1 MRSALLKKLGTLGSA
16 FFLILSLT
24 MLPLTPI
31 FTVEKAEAQ
40 WLTVDLPVG
49 ITTALSA
56 IQNTLTAVATA
67 ASEMYQWYMNQK
79 ESVLDGIAFTAINM
93 ILQEMSDSIVTWINS
108 GFEGSPSFV
117 TNFDQ
122 FLLDVGDKLAG
133 DFIFNGPLNFLCSP
147 FKIDIQ
153 FALDIQYGRSKKD
166 QFSCSL
172 TSVGDNIESFF
183 NGDFLAGGWDGWFK
197 MTNTP
202 VNNPYGALLEA
213 QSALSLTISDGKNSQ
228 IKTLDFGKGF
238 LSSKKC
244 ETVDDE
250 SGGHQVCNTV
260 TPGTAIESQLNA
272 TLDSGRQRIQVADE
286 INEIVGALFAQLA
299 VKAFSSGGNGIVGL
313 TERNEDG
320 QTYFDEV
327 DDDPTDDNP
336 SLNSGNAIVEA
347 IGLETEYVA
356 LHQEMQGMIDDIE
369 SYKDDT
375 YGAEKTCHSG
385 ALPTSIAN
393 RRQKI
398 DTTIETALQTI
409 GILSSLNEEMTATT
423 SPQGKMNVMQ
433 GFSSLQQSGVLHRGT
448 EIERVRLTDLDTL
461 KKDLVK
467 FKEEVDQRC
476 IVLDAGG
483 GGGGE

>member
-1 MRSALLKKLGTLGSA
+1 MIQALLKKIGVLGSA
-16 FFLILSLT
+16 FLLIISLT
-24 MLPLTPI
+24 VLPLTPV

-40 WLTVDLPVG
+40 WLTVDIPVG
-49 ITTALSA
+49 VTTALSA

-67 ASEMYQWYMNQK
+67 ASEAYQWYMNQK

-93 ILQEMSDSIVTWINS
+93 ILQQMSDSIVTWINS

-122 FLLDVGDKLAG
+122 FLLDIGDKLAG

-147 FKIDIQ
+147 FKVDIQ
-153 FALDIQYGRSKKD
+153 FALDIQYGKSKKD

-172 TSVGDNIESFF
+172 TGIGDNIESFF

-197 MTNTP
+197 VTSTP

-213 QSALSLTISDGKNSQ
+213 QSALSLTISAGKDSQ
-228 IKTLDFGKGF
+228 VKTLDFGKGF

-244 ETVDDE
+244 KEVDDE
-250 SGGHQVCNTV
+250 SGGHSVCETV

-299 VKAFSSGGNGIVGL
+299 VKAFSSGGNGVAGL
-313 TERNEDG
+313 TERDG
-320 QTYFDEV
+320 DGRTYFDDI

-336 SLNSGNAIVEA
+336 NLNSGNAIVEA
-347 IGLETEYVA
+347 IGLETDYVG
-356 LHQEMQGMIDDIE
+356 LHQEMEGMIDDIE
-369 SYKDDT
+369 SYKSDT
-375 YGAEKTCHSG
+375 YGEDDSCHTG
-385 ALPTSIAN
+385 LLPASLEN
-393 RRQKI
+393 KRQK
-398 DTTIETALQTI
+398 TVATIETSLQTI
-409 GILSSLNEEMTATT
+409 GILVSLNEEMLATT

-433 GFSSLQQSGVLHRGT
+433 GFSSLQQSGALHRGT

-461 KKDLVK
+461 QKDIVK
-467 FKEEVDQRC
+467 FKDEVDQRC
-476 IVLDAGG
+476 IVIDTGG
-483 GGGGE
+483 GGGP